1 MVKGCFGLLEEGVGR
16 ELVFVGGV
24 EGVVLSTGDGEIETD
39 LFFLVVGL
47 VGGLVE
53 ELAYFLPAS

>member
-1 MVKGCFGLLEEGVGR
+1 MVKGCFRLLEEGVGR